1 MTHPTDEELDAL
13 VERAADAIDRVKP
26 AGILSNNAKLSV
38 ALFALYDLL
47 PAITALRTQLADVQ
61 AELSRRVDMHECAM
75 AERDDATLY
84 GVEQKARADRAEAA
98 LAAQIEVDSD
108 VAEAERKIWD
118 RGYNT
123 SSAGFYVCRSLANVR
138 DAIRAQPHDRTAL
151 DRMLAE
157 AREQA
162 LRDAADEMEDE
173 RAKQAILA
181 LIEKP

>member
-13 VERAADAIDRVKP
+13 VERAAAAIDRVKP
-26 AGILSNNAKLSV
+26 SGILSNNAKLSA

-47 PAITALRTQLADVQ
+47 PAITTRLAEAQ
-61 AELSRRVDMHECAM
+61 EELSRRVDMHECAM

>member
-1 MTHPTDEELDAL
+1 
-13 VERAADAIDRVKP
+13 
-26 AGILSNNAKLSV
+26 
-38 ALFALYDLL
+38 
-47 PAITALRTQLADVQ
+47 
-61 AELSRRVDMHECAM
+61 M

-98 LAAQIEVDSD
+98 LAAQNEADAWHSIETAPRDGTWFIARTRLGTTRVVHYADRSD
-108 VAEAERKIWD
+108 RYPIAHDDKAWPTAPMEWMPI
-118 RGYNT
+118 
-123 SSAGFYVCRSLANVR
+123 S
-138 DAIRAQPHDRTAL
+138 IRNQPHDRTAL